1 MNRATLFLAGSVAV
15 LPIAVLSAQQPP
27 TAMVSAAFAPPTGRM
42 VLTRAIH
49 RGLADG
55 KLLTARRRYVVSI
68 VPEGAGFRVDG
79 ELLDCVVDA
88 PPGLQALALLEQQR
102 REEGLFPLRLD
113 ATGQIVARPLE
124 HASDSANAAA
134 QITLQR
140 LARSGLPNAE
150 RSQAQGF
157 VSGLAEQGAR
167 SEWPRDL
174 FHPAPGN
181 HSESRRVALPDGGEG
196 VVTVSTEARATGGLL
211 ERIERV
217 VITELAGTRRETRE
231 EWSLTAEHS

>member
-1 MNRATLFLAGSVAV
+1 MSRASLLLAGAAAV
-15 LPIAVLSAQQPP
+15 FPIAVLAAQQPP
-27 TAMVSAAFAPPTGRM
+27 AAMVSSAFAPPTGRM

-68 VPEGAGFRVDG
+68 VPEGTGFRVDG

-88 PPGLQALALLEQQR
+88 PPGLRALALLEQQR

-113 ATGQIVARPLE
+113 AAGQIVEQPPGN
-124 HASDSANAAA
+124 ASNATDAA
-134 QITLQR
+134 MKIAKQR
-140 LARSGLPNAE
+140 LATSVLSGAE

-174 FHPAPGN
+174 FHPAPGTR
-181 HSESRRVALPDGGEG
+181 SESRRVALPDGGEG
-196 VVTVSTEARATGGLL
+196 VVTVSTEARAPGGLL
-211 ERIERV
+211 DRIERV
-217 VITELAGTRRETRE
+217 VVTELGGTRRETRE